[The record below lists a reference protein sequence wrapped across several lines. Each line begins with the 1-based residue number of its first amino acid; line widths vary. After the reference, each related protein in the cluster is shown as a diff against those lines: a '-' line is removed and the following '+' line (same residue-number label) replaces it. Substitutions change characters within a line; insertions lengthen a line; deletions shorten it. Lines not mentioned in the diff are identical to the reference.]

1 VAGIGFEL
9 RKLLHKDSYTGL
21 LQAYVYAGIIS
32 AGPWVLS
39 IIGILLIGVMSVAVV
54 VPGFL
59 ITQFQVSVTYLMVAS
74 LIFTGPVQLAF
85 TRYIADRLFEKK
97 DALVLPNFNG
107 LLVVVTA
114 ASGSTGLIAVLT
126 LFPGLRDVYRMLMLS
141 GFVILCC
148 IWVATIFLSGM
159 KRYKEIVVLYALGYL
174 ITVVAALALRPLG
187 MEGLLFGFVLG
198 HFVLLTGMLTL
209 ILREYP
215 SDRFVAFDFLRRG
228 EMLPSLIVSG
238 LLYHVA
244 IWADKILFWYN
255 PDTSQQIIGPLRA
268 SLIYDMPVFLAYLA
282 IIPGMA
288 VFLVRIETD
297 FAEYFQ
303 KFYDGVREGGSLEYI
318 ETMRD
323 EMVFTIRQ
331 ALAEIV
337 KIQGIAVLVIFATG
351 QWILE
356 AIGIS
361 QLYLPLLYI
370 NVVAAGLQVVL
381 LGILT
386 IFYYLDRRG
395 AVVAVCTV
403 FLVANSLLTV
413 LSFRLGAPFYGYG
426 FAAALLLTV
435 VVAVRLMESKLA
447 TLEYETFMLQ

>member
-1 VAGIGFEL
+1 MAGIGFEL
-9 RKLLHKDSYTGL
+9 RKLLRKDSYTGL
-21 LQAYVYAGIIS
+21 LQAYAYAGIIS

-39 IIGILLIGVMSVAVV
+39 ILGILVIGVMSVTVV

-85 TRYIADRLFEKK
+85 TRYIADRLFEKR

-107 LLVVVTA
+107 LLVVVTVT
-114 ASGSTGLIAVLT
+114 SGSAGMIAVLT
-126 LFPGLRDVYRMLMLS
+126 LFPGLSNIYRMLMLS

-198 HFVLLTGMLTL
+198 HFVLLAGMLTL

-228 EMLPSLIVSG
+228 EMLPALIVSG

-255 PDTSQQIIGPLRA
+255 PDTSQQIVGPLRA

-297 FAEYFQ
+297 FVEYFQ

-356 AIGIS
+356 AMGIS
-361 QLYLPLLYI
+361 RLYLPLLYI

-386 IFYYLDRRG
+386 IFYYLDRRK
-395 AVVAVCTV
+395 AVVVVCTV
-403 FLVANSLLTV
+403 FLVSNSLLTA

-435 VVAVRLMESKLA
+435 VVAMLLLESKLE